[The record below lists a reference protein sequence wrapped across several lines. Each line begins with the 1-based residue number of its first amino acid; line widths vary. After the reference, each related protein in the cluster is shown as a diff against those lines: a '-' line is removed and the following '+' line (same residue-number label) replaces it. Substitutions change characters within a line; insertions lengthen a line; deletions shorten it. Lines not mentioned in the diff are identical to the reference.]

1 MLLDSSPPATE
12 YYYYVTPIDTSA
24 IAVLMQG
31 ARDLW
36 HPNKPSLPAKV
47 SDVRNKK
54 HQLKNNLLSFMEE
67 KELMWPEKEVSDVG
81 EVFVQSLVDLLW
93 YIDNHHSTF
102 NERSHKIP
110 PIFDRFTDCN
120 MPQVH
125 KHRKHSAENLSS
137 VLLTDYSNKL
147 FRCLQSCY
155 WERSIYM
162 EEFQDRYRDV
172 S

>member
-1 MLLDSSPPATE
+1 MYAARLFSPATK

-54 HQLKNNLLSFMEE
+54 HQLKNDLLSFMEE

-110 PIFDRFTDCN
+110 PI
-120 MPQVH
+120 
-125 KHRKHSAENLSS
+125 
-137 VLLTDYSNKL
+137 Y
-147 FRCLQSCY
+147 
-155 WERSIYM
+155 I
-162 EEFQDRYRDV
+162 
-172 S
+172 